1 MTVAVNGRSRVEEG
15 GGGEEGRGRQRYL
28 ERLFGVRSEGIE
40 RGSREEISR
49 ERLLPVRSRLRNNRR
64 ILCSFHESGRKG
76 TRRIPYR
83 SRDRHCHHLP
93 FFFASS
99 SSSFSS
105 CSFSFRMLLPRCN
118 PRISSNLCD
127 TRARRRH

>member
-76 TRRIPYR
+76 TRRVADNSVSEPR
-83 SRDRHCHHLP
+83 SPLSP
-93 FFFASS
+93 P
-99 SSSFSS
+99 SF
-105 CSFSFRMLLPRCN
+105 LLCLLFLLLLLLLFLFPHAA
-118 PRISSNLCD
+118 PSLQPSYFLQPL
-127 TRARRRH
+127 